1 MAERIRSTRRAIWL
15 DAAERELLRR
25 ALAHVAAEVRP
36 ETGEAGY
43 AAASIMAKQWTRDG
57 LHALLAKVQEPGA
70 REVSE

>member
-1 MAERIRSTRRAIWL
+1 MAKRAIWL

-25 ALAHVAAEVRP
+25 ALAHAADDVRVP
-36 ETGEAGY
+36 LY
-43 AAASIMAKQWTRDG
+43 ADGSPKEDRNTVLAKQWTRDG